1 VSTVPDTEE
10 LAAQASAGRPGGPG
24 AGLGAAVKVELA
36 KLTSQLQ
43 WRVIL
48 AGCVL
53 VPIAFAVAMRVTATR
68 PADTLFGRWS
78 GTSGFAASLFILDWA
93 GAWGVPLMAGLLA
106 GDIFASEDRHGT
118 WKTLLTR
125 SATRTQLFLGKSIAA
140 TLSVLLGFVVVGA
153 VSIAAGLA
161 VVGSAPLVGLSGQ
174 LIPSGHAFA
183 LVLAAWAL
191 SLLPTIAFAAL
202 GLLFSIASRSG
213 VIGVLGPLVV
223 AIVLQALETI
233 AGGQI
238 VRSVLLSTPYDAWHA
253 LFTSPAGAEP
263 VVQAVITSILYTVVF
278 AAAAWYLLRRREFA
292 GADAVPAGRRRVTV
306 RIGIAVVAVSGV
318 LAGLSGV
325 GPTALTASRLST
337 SIATAFG
344 NLAEVRYQ
352 WQTGAKA
359 DTTIPW
365 QATCDR
371 GGVAGAANG
380 TPASVGS
387 ANSKGA
393 GDDWECIVID
403 TRASDGAGPT
413 TLDVTLKANGCYEAQ
428 SPPGAVGALYVDDEH
443 GKSFINPLYAF
454 DGCFGTP

>member
-10 LAAQASAGRPGGPG
+10 LAAQASAVRPGGPG

-53 VPIAFAVAMRVTATR
+53 VPIAFAVAVRVTATH

-93 GAWGVPLMAGLLA
+93 AAWGVPLMAGLLA

-140 TLSVLLGFVVVGA
+140 TLCVLLGFVVVGA

-202 GLLFSIASRSG
+202 EDRPQRHCRTARCPRCPRPDASR
-213 VIGVLGPLVV
+213 
-223 AIVLQALETI
+223 Q
-233 AGGQI
+233 
-238 VRSVLLSTPYDAWHA
+238 
-253 LFTSPAGAEP
+253 
-263 VVQAVITSILYTVVF
+263 
-278 AAAAWYLLRRREFA
+278 
-292 GADAVPAGRRRVTV
+292 
-306 RIGIAVVAVSGV
+306 
-318 LAGLSGV
+318 
-325 GPTALTASRLST
+325 
-337 SIATAFG
+337 
-344 NLAEVRYQ
+344 
-352 WQTGAKA
+352 
-359 DTTIPW
+359 
-365 QATCDR
+365 
-371 GGVAGAANG
+371 
-380 TPASVGS
+380 
-387 ANSKGA
+387 
-393 GDDWECIVID
+393 
-403 TRASDGAGPT
+403 
-413 TLDVTLKANGCYEAQ
+413 
-428 SPPGAVGALYVDDEH
+428 PGARRSACSKQSGRAVTCA
-443 GKSFINPLYAF
+443 
-454 DGCFGTP
+454 